1 MVLKVAMVVNPQMLV
16 KDMPENVEKTGA
28 GVSVFYTADTEDE
41 LISICSDADC
51 IITHQGF
58 FPFTPKVFRGLPNCK
73 FLITASIGYEAL
85 DIPAATEQGIGIVNL
100 PGFCSEELAEHA
112 MSLMMASARFVV
124 QLNNSVKAGG
134 PIPRPARE
142 PEEYMTILRQKTLGL
157 IGFGY
162 AGRLMVPKARGFE
175 MDVLAFD
182 PYVDSDVFEQMK
194 VKQVDLDTL
203 LKNSDFISIH
213 ASLTEESRHLIGLD
227 QFRKMKPKAFIVNT
241 SRGGIIDEEALCTAI
256 SEKYIAGAGLDVTET
271 EPVPADSP
279 LNKYDNIIL
288 TGHRAGSSRECT
300 ITWGLQPAE
309 EVVRI
314 IRGEWPFG
322 LVNPEVK
329 EKYVQKWGDMNEP
342 GDVRIHQD

>member
-1 MVLKVAMVVNPQMLV
+1 MGLKVAMVVNPQMLV
-16 KDMPENVEKTGA
+16 KSMPINVEKTGA
-28 GVSVFYTADTEDE
+28 EVSVYNTAESEDD

-58 FPFTPKVFRGLPNCK
+58 FPFTPKVFQSLPKCK

-85 DIPAATEQGIGIVNL
+85 DVAAATEHGIGIVNL

-112 MSLMMASARFVV
+112 MSLMLASARFVV
-124 QLNNSVKAGG
+124 QLNNAVKAGG

-142 PEEYMTILRQKTLGL
+142 PEEYMTILRKKTLGL

-162 AGRLMVPKARGFE
+162 AGRLMVSKARGFE

-182 PYVDSDVFEQMK
+182 PYVDVNVFKQMD

-203 LKNSDFISIH
+203 LENSDFISVH
-213 ASLTEESRHLIGLD
+213 ASLTEESRHLIGIE
-227 QFRKMKPKAFIVNT
+227 QFKKMKPKAFIVNT
-241 SRGGIIDEEALCTAI
+241 SRGGIIDEEALCAAI
-256 SEKYIAGAGLDVTET
+256 SEKYIAGAGLDVTEK

-279 LNKYDNIIL
+279 LYKYKNIIL

-300 ITWGLQPAE
+300 VTWGLQPAE

-329 EKYVQKWGDMNEP
+329 EKYVQKWGQLKEP
-342 GDVRIHQD
+342 GDAHIE

>member
-1 MVLKVAMVVNPQMLV
+1 MGLKVAMVVNPEMLV
-16 KDMPENVEKTGA
+16 KSMPKNVEKTGA
-28 GVSVFYTADTEDE
+28 EVSLHYTADNEDE
-41 LISICSDADC
+41 LISICRDADC

-58 FPFTPKVFRGLPNCK
+58 FPFTAKLFQGLPKCK

-85 DIPAATEQGIGIVNL
+85 DIPAATQQGIGIVNL
-100 PGFCSEELAEHA
+100 PGFCSEELAEHSMA
-112 MSLMMASARFVV
+112 LMLAAARFVV
-124 QLNNSVKAGG
+124 QLNIGVKAGG

-142 PEEYMTILRQKTLGL
+142 PDEYMTILRQKTLGL

-162 AGRLMVPKARGFE
+162 AGRLMVPKAKGFE

-182 PYVDSDVFEQMK
+182 PYVSQDVFQEMN
-194 VKQVDLDTL
+194 VRRVDLDTL
-203 LKNSDFISIH
+203 LENSDFISVH
-213 ASLTEESRHLIGLD
+213 ASLTEESRHLLGIE
-227 QFRKMKPKAFIVNT
+227 QFKKMKPKTFIVNT

-256 SEKYIAGAGLDVTET
+256 SEKYIAGAGLDVTEK

-279 LNKYDNIIL
+279 LFKYDNIIL
-288 TGHRAGSSRECT
+288 TGHRAGSSREGMVR
-300 ITWGLQPAE
+300 WGLQPAE

-329 EKYVQKWGDMNEP
+329 EKFVQKWGQLKEP
-342 GDVRIHQD
+342 GDVQID

>member
-1 MVLKVAMVVNPQMLV
+1 MGFKVVMVVNPQMLV
-16 KDMPENVEKTGA
+16 MSMPKNVEKTGA
-28 GVSVFYTADTEDE
+28 EVSVNNTAENEDE

-58 FPFTPKVFRGLPNCK
+58 FPFTPKVFQGLPKCK

-85 DIPAATEQGIGIVNL
+85 DIPAATQQGIGIVNL

-112 MSLMMASARFVV
+112 MSLMLASARFVV
-124 QLNNSVKAGG
+124 QLNNSIKAGG

-162 AGRLMVPKARGFE
+162 AGRLMVPKAKGFE
-175 MDVLAFD
+175 MDILAFD
-182 PYVDSDVFEQMK
+182 PYVNEDVFKQME

-203 LKNSDFISIH
+203 LENSDFVSIH
-213 ASLTEESRHLIGLD
+213 ASLTEESRHLIGLE

-279 LNKYDNIIL
+279 LFKYDNIIL
-288 TGHRAGSSRECT
+288 TGHRAGSSREGT
-300 ITWGLQPAE
+300 VRWGLQPAE
-309 EVVRI
+309 EVARI

-329 EKYVQKWGDMNEP
+329 EKYVQKWGELKEP
-342 GDVRIHQD
+342 GDAQIE

>member
-1 MVLKVAMVVNPQMLV
+1 MRFKVVMVVNPQMLV
-16 KDMPENVEKTGA
+16 KNMPENVEKAGA
-28 GVSVFYTADTEDE
+28 EVSIHNTADTEDE

-58 FPFTPKVFRGLPNCK
+58 FPFSPRVFQGLSKCK

-85 DIPAATEQGIGIVNL
+85 DVPAATEQGIGIVNL

-112 MSLMMASARFVV
+112 MSLMLASARFVV
-124 QLNNSVKAGG
+124 QLHNSIKAGG

-157 IGFGY
+157 VGFGY
-162 AGRLMVPKARGFE
+162 AGRLMVPKAKGFE
-175 MDVLAFD
+175 MDILAFD
-182 PYVDSDVFEQMK
+182 PYVNQIVFKQMD

-203 LKNSDFISIH
+203 LENSDFISIH
-213 ASLTEESRHLIGLD
+213 ASLTEESRHLIGID
-227 QFRKMKPKAFIVNT
+227 QFKKMKPKAFIVNT
-241 SRGGIIDEEALCTAI
+241 SRGGIINEEALCTAI
-256 SEKYIAGAGLDVTET
+256 SEKYIAGAGLDVTEK

-279 LNKYDNIIL
+279 LFKYDNIIL
-288 TGHRAGSSRECT
+288 TGHRAGSSREGT
-300 ITWGLQPAE
+300 VIWGLQPAE

-329 EKYVQKWGDMNEP
+329 EKYVQKWGQLKEP
-342 GDVRIHQD
+342 GDVQID